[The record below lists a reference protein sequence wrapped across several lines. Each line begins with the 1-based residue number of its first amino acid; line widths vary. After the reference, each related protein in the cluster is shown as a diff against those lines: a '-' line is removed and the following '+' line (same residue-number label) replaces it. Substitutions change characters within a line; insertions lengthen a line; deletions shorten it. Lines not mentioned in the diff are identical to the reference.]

1 MSEITEVFILA
12 ENRLLR
18 ETLIR
23 LLSRT
28 NDIHL
33 VGASAYSPDID
44 REIISAH
51 PQVVLLDS
59 RGFSSFARQKVI
71 FALRAAKENLRL
83 VLVSVGLNE
92 TKVLQADRAGVVGY
106 VSKDASALEV
116 VSTIRAVV
124 AGEFVESAPLA
135 DLAPTI
141 PIAAHP
147 S

>member
-1 MSEITEVFILA
+1 MSEITKVFLLA

-18 ETLIR
+18 EALIR

-28 NDIHL
+28 NDIRI

-51 PQVVLLDS
+51 PQIVLLDS
-59 RGFSSFARQKVI
+59 KGFSLSRTAVI
-71 FALRAAKENLRL
+71 FALRAANENLRL
-83 VLVSVGLNE
+83 VLVSVGSDE
-92 TKVLQADRAGVVGY
+92 TKLLQADRAGVVGY
-106 VSKDASALEV
+106 VLKDASALEV

-124 AGEFVESAPLA
+124 AGEFVKSAPLG

>member
-1 MSEITEVFILA
+1 MSEITDVFLLA

-28 NDIHL
+28 NDIRI

-51 PQVVLLDS
+51 PQIVLLDS
-59 RGFSSFARQKVI
+59 KGVSSFAHQQVI
-71 FALRAAKENLRL
+71 FALRAANENLRF
-83 VLVSVGLNE
+83 VLVSVGPDE
-92 TKVLQADRAGVVGY
+92 TRLLQADRAGVVGY
-106 VSKDASALEV
+106 VLKDAAALEV

-124 AGEFVESAPLA
+124 AGEFVESAPLEHHM
-135 DLAPTI
+135 TTE
-141 PIAAHP
+141 AA
-147 S
+147 